1 MSLFKGIGAA
11 MVTPFDKN
19 GNIDYDV
26 LERYIE
32 HLIGNGVSALLPFG
46 TTGEPATVTYE
57 EYEKAT
63 RFIIQKTAHRVP
75 VIVGAGSNSTA
86 IAANKASSAASF
98 GADGVLV
105 VTPYY
110 NKCTQRGIVEHYKAV
125 AKAAKVPVIVYN
137 VPTRT
142 CVNIAPATIKELAK
156 IDNVVAIKEASG
168 DIDQF
173 QDAAKICADIGFDL
187 YCGDDSLTTIAMAL
201 GSLGTISVAANPAPK
216 AMTEL
221 CAYCA
226 AGKFDKARELQF
238 KLNEFIH
245 SLFSEVN
252 PIPVKKAMQL
262 IGFEVGAPRLPL
274 TELEPEHCVR
284 LEKAMREV
292 GLIK

>member
-1 MSLFKGIGAA
+1 MTLFKGIGAA
-11 MVTPFDKN
+11 MVTPFGRD

-32 HLIGNGVSALLPFG
+32 HLINNGVSALLPFG

-63 RFIIQKTAHRVP
+63 KFVIKKAARRVP

-86 IAANKASSAASF
+86 IAAHKASCAAKF

-125 AKAAKVPVIVYN
+125 AKSAKIPVVVYN

-142 CVNIAPATIKELAK
+142 CVNIAPETIRELAK

-173 QDAAKICADIGFDL
+173 QDAAKVCAEIGFDM

-201 GSLGTISVAANPAPK
+201 GCLGTISVAANPAPK
-216 AMTEL
+216 EMSEL
-221 CAYCA
+221 CAFCA
-226 AGKFDKARELQF
+226 DGRFDKARELQF

-245 SLFSEVN
+245 SLFCEVN
-252 PIPVKKAMQL
+252 PIPVKKAMQYL
-262 IGFEVGAPRLPL
+262 GFDVGAPRLPL
-274 TELEPEHCVR
+274 TELEPEHCARV
-284 LEKAMREV
+284 EKAMREV

>member
-1 MSLFKGIGAA
+1 MALFKGIGAA
-11 MVTPFDKN
+11 MVTPFSDN
-19 GNIDYDV
+19 GINYDV
-26 LERYIE
+26 LDRYIE
-32 HLIGNGVSALLPFG
+32 HLIDGGVSALLPFG

-57 EYEKAT
+57 EYEKASK
-63 RFIIQKTAHRVP
+63 FIIERVHGRVP
-75 VIVGAGSNSTA
+75 VIIGAGSNSTA
-86 IAANKASSAASF
+86 IAAHKAECAASF

-110 NKCTQRGIVEHYKAV
+110 NKCTQKGIVEHYKAV

-142 CVNIAPATIKELAK
+142 CVNIAPSTIRELAK

-173 QDAAKICADIGFDL
+173 LEVAKICDEIGFDL

-216 AMTEL
+216 EMSLLAK
-221 CAYCA
+221 YCLD
-226 AGKFDKARELQF
+226 GKFDKARALQF
-238 KLNEFIH
+238 KLNDFTH
-245 SLFSEVN
+245 SMFCEVN

-262 IGFEVGAPRLPL
+262 IGIDVGAPRLPL
-274 TELEPEHCVR
+274 TELEPAHVELVT
-284 LEKAMREV
+284 KTMRGI